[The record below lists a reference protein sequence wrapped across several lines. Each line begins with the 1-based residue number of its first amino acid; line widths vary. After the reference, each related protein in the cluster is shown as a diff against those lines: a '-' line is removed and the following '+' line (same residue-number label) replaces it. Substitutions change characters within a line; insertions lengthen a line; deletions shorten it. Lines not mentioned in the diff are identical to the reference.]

1 MIEQEAEHFRL
12 AAPSPP
18 GKQLLQQLLC
28 HPWKGNV
35 RELRSTAK
43 RFVLG
48 LPPLSAAVINR
59 HDLEI
64 NLKTR
69 LQQMEKSLIEESLR
83 QHDHCV
89 DSVAIALGVAKR
101 TLYHRIKH
109 LGISLS

>member
-1 MIEQEAEHFRL
+1 
-12 AAPSPP
+12 
-18 GKQLLQQLLC
+18 
-28 HPWKGNV
+28 V

-48 LPPLSAAVINR
+48 LPPLSTAVINR
-59 HDLEI
+59 HELEL

-109 LGISLS
+109 LGISLN